1 MEVIITYQFTFFSCA
16 CSSSYYS
23 PFFMLRSRFSVSFTF
38 LYNASKNTLYSKE
51 PVNVPAFKFPF
62 YFLEGGKR
70 SIIWQ
75 SQIGKSHGRAV
86 VLQRYAASAVR
97 KTFFNRFIKFSFKKI
112 VITETVYSSIVS
124 TTHVTLHWGS
134 LYSLRN
140 VSPKIRK
147 RGYFHRSRFLP
158 FSSSRPRPMFSSLQ

>member
-124 TTHVTLHWGS
+124 TTHVTLHWAACIHSGMS
-134 LYSLRN
+134 
-140 VSPKIRK
+140 
-147 RGYFHRSRFLP
+147 HRR
-158 FSSSRPRPMFSSLQ
+158 